1 MSMVEVRHRASEA
14 LQKPSMHETAG
25 HGTGYGYLIKL
36 VAARLRGSKKRTHR
50 AALGTR
56 QYLLALSFTGPDP
69 TRTSDTDL
77 RGATQWS
84 LLRCEPA
91 AVRGDPC
98 CSCRD

>member
-1 MSMVEVRHRASEA
+1 
-14 LQKPSMHETAG
+14 L
-25 HGTGYGYLIKL
+25 
-36 VAARLRGSKKRTHR
+36 GSV
-50 AALGTR
+50 
-56 QYLLALSFTGPDP
+56 LSAIDAIDP